1 MLIYAYKENSVCDR
15 SASRPRQVG
24 QYPTHTTTAGRGM
37 SRING
42 GIEGMAA
49 FYNDV
54 GDIGERKFE
63 DSRKQG
69 VEDLPGSCAYTRGH
83 RSLGQIII
91 VKVWP
96 TDIPGH

>member
-1 MLIYAYKENSVCDR
+1 
-15 SASRPRQVG
+15 
-24 QYPTHTTTAGRGM
+24 M

-42 GIEGMAA
+42 GFEGVAA

-69 VEDLPGSCAYTRGH
+69 VEDLPGSRAYTGGH
-83 RSLGQIII
+83 TSLGQIRI

-96 TDIPGH
+96 TSLQLM